1 MQINGTVTTNYI
13 INICIGFVSVHN
25 LWYQNKEVRYGQNL
39 FFGEG
44 FDKRV
49 RVHVLQYNFS
59 NMSPCPRIVV

>member
-49 RVHVLQYNFS
+49 RVHVL
-59 NMSPCPRIVV
+59 